1 MLAPWSHMRSHRSR
15 CPTMCPITDTERL
28 PGYPD
33 AEAEDFDDLAD
44 GSILAVPRLFLSSR
58 GDQVN

>member
-1 MLAPWSHMRSHRSR
+1 MHYL
-15 CPTMCPITDTERL
+15 CPAMWPIPDTQRL

-44 GSILAVPRLFLSSR
+44 GSILAAP
-58 GDQVN
+58 